1 MPSLIQVGVLI
12 VVSFLIANVL
22 SSTTKSIDDIPAT
35 TKTKMKE
42 EFDWRAYIELYP
54 DLVKSLTTKEESIF
68 HYVSSG
74 SKEDRVFPKILPE
87 QPGLQTAHKKLISF
101 VKSLE
106 SRNVGMEDR
115 TLIVYNV
122 DIGDEFSSYEVTIN
136 NVRVFLSA
144 VSLDSSPNS
153 NNFYWFNVLGDH
165 NKFFGDLNNFQQ
177 QYANVAVVER
187 TIAPHDVFVFVRTLG
202 LVKHILE
209 NKFGSVMLVSNGAR
223 GPFNNRKDGGW
234 LQPFHKLLFQNN
246 VGMVGATLSCEIAP
260 HIQTHAF
267 IIRTQL
273 VNTILSEYNN
283 FKKAENDNWKAERY
297 ELGFSKIVQA
307 AGYNVSSLLY
317 ANRMQKAYFDNN
329 CLPGLKQFL
338 DIPEILNPLRW
349 CDIKAD
355 EIAFFRWGGEIL
367 RIPEGLVCDKT
378 IQHMQEQLLL
388 LHQESPD
395 ANLLVPEVMKGGKL
409 FDLYKSYN
417 DEMWRDYVTQTENK
431 TIDYSSLNNKVCFLM
446 RTAQMHDLADPLG
459 NKNLTT
465 IPITDIVADTG
476 IQDIIKCKFMFV

>member
-1 MPSLIQVGVLI
+1 MPAKNMWIHVGMLII
-12 VVSFLIANVL
+12 ASFLIANVF
-22 SSTTKSIDDIPAT
+22 SSSSKSIDDISPT

-54 DLVKSLTTKEESIF
+54 DLVKSLSTKEESIF

-74 SKEDRVFPKILPE
+74 SKEERVFPKILPE

-101 VKSLE
+101 VKSLD
-106 SRNVGMEDR
+106 SRNVKMENR
-115 TLIVYNV
+115 TMIVYNV
-122 DIGDEFSSYEVTIN
+122 DFGDEFSSYEVMTN
-136 NVRVFLSA
+136 NFRIFLSA

-165 NKFFGDLNNFQQ
+165 NKFFGHLNNFQQ
-177 QYANVAVVER
+177 QYLNVAVVER
-187 TIAPHDVFVFVRTLG
+187 TIAPHDIFVFVRTLG

-209 NKFGSVMLVSNGAR
+209 SKFGSVMLLSNGAR
-223 GPFNNRKDGGW
+223 GPFHDRKNGLW

-246 VGMVGATLSCEIAP
+246 VGLVGATLSCEIST
-260 HIQTHAF
+260 HVQTHAF

-273 VNTILSEYNN
+273 VNTIISEYNN
-283 FKKAENDNWKAERY
+283 FKKAENDNWKQERY
-297 ELGFSKIVQA
+297 ELGFTKIIQS
-307 AGYNVSSLLY
+307 AGYNISALLY
-317 ANRMQKAYFDNN
+317 ANRMQKPFFDNN

-349 CDIKAD
+349 CDIKTE

-367 RIPEGLVCDKT
+367 RIPESLVCDKT
-378 IQHMQEQLLL
+378 IQYMQQQLMVLNE
-388 LHQESPD
+388 ESPE

-417 DEMWRDYVTQTENK
+417 DESLRDYVTHKENS
-431 TIDYSSLNNKVCFLM
+431 TTDFASLNNKVCFFM

-476 IQDIIKCKFMFV
+476 IQDIIKCE